1 MSPWKITSVFASVIA
16 CLTVV
21 SFVFPKD
28 GITVGEH
35 TFCLPSIQDLTE
47 ANTASNTNID
57 IGQAK
62 KIEIPKEIT
71 ELSDSIAFFQNNLEN
86 SNLRFWLPDSNY
98 FNDFWTNAEKASSS
112 DRVIRIMHYGDSQIE
127 MDRISYQLR
136 SYMQQ
141 HFGGGGP
148 GMLPFRTIIA
158 SSTVSQSASG
168 SLTHLA
174 SFGDSTVVRSS
185 GNYGPMMQCFRM
197 TGSATASVKASSSS
211 KTESRF
217 KNFSRIRLVYND
229 RKGNLKATLTE
240 KKKNKYSTSYTSG
253 KTGVGSMLWTLG
265 TEASSFS
272 ISVTGNAD
280 LYCITVD
287 NGPGVAVDNIPMRG
301 CSGSQFTTVNKDLL
315 TQSYAQLD
323 VGMIILQ
330 FGGNSVPYLK
340 TEKQI
345 SNYCK
350 TIGKQI
356 DYIHQCC
363 PKAKILFIGPS
374 DMSTSVK
381 GKLQTY
387 PMLPTLNDSLRVTA
401 NRHGAAFWSIYQAM
415 GGWNSMLAWKKQGLS
430 GSDYIHFTPKGA
442 VKMGEYLSTAF
453 DENYRLF
460 TMKRRLN
467 ARKKY

>member
-1 MSPWKITSVFASVIA
+1 
-16 CLTVV
+16 
-21 SFVFPKD
+21 
-28 GITVGEH
+28 
-35 TFCLPSIQDLTE
+35 
-47 ANTASNTNID
+47 
-57 IGQAK
+57 
-62 KIEIPKEIT
+62 
-71 ELSDSIAFFQNNLEN
+71 
-86 SNLRFWLPDSNY
+86 
-98 FNDFWTNAEKASSS
+98 
-112 DRVIRIMHYGDSQIE
+112 
-127 MDRISYQLR
+127 
-136 SYMQQ
+136 
-141 HFGGGGP
+141 
-148 GMLPFRTIIA
+148 
-158 SSTVSQSASG
+158 
-168 SLTHLA
+168 
-174 SFGDSTVVRSS
+174 
-185 GNYGPMMQCFRM
+185 M
-197 TGSATASVKASSSS
+197 TGRA
-211 KTESRF
+211 
-217 KNFSRIRLVYND
+217 
-229 RKGNLKATLTE
+229 
-240 KKKNKYSTSYTSG
+240 
-253 KTGVGSMLWTLG
+253 W
-265 TEASSFS
+265 SFC
-272 ISVTGNAD
+272 A
-280 LYCITVD
+280 
-287 NGPGVAVDNIPMRG
+287 AVRAPPPD
-301 CSGSQFTTVNKDLL
+301 
-315 TQSYAQLD
+315 
-323 VGMIILQ
+323 
-330 FGGNSVPYLK
+330 LK